1 MKEDRMRPFVAF
13 VSLFGSLGL
22 YSQHK
27 AYRLSRDGTTWK
39 PVEPQSLLHGIVIPP
54 SRFLESLPGQAEK
67 LPDPWRRFTSQPSK
81 KVSRAR

>member
-27 AYRLSRDGTTWK
+27 AYRLSRDGTIWK

-54 SRFLESLPGQAEK
+54 RRFLENLPSQAQK
-67 LPDPWRRFTSQPSK
+67 LPDPWRRLTSQR
-81 KVSRAR
+81 SRKARRA